1 MFKKLCS
8 VVISAL
14 LLQAAAVPALAG
26 TKAEKEAKRAEKVRT
41 QLAKLGTGTDARVKL
56 ELRDKTKLEGYVSEA
71 GADSFAVTDAA
82 GKTTAVQYG
91 DVKKARGN
99 NLSTGAKI
107 AIGIGI
113 GVGVTLLV
121 LYLVYL
127 SNENS

>member
-8 VVISAL
+8 VVLSAL

-26 TKAEKEAKRAEKVRT
+26 TKAEKESRRAENVRA
-41 QLAKLGTGTDARVKL
+41 QLAKLGTGPDARVKL
-56 ELRDKTKLEGYVSEA
+56 ELRDKTKLEGFVSEA
-71 GADSFAVTDAA
+71 GPATFTVTDAA
-82 GKTTAVQYG
+82 GKATAVQYSQ
-91 DVKKARGN
+91 VKKARGN

-121 LYLVYL
+121 LYLYIATH
-127 SNENS
+127 ED